1 MLYFSEIKGKKVVT
15 EDNAVVGKLEDIIF
29 IASEIPL
36 VTKIVIRE
44 ARKEKCIIPVSYL
57 KKINK
62 SIILEK
68 KYFSSTL
75 EENELYLM
83 RNLMDKQII
92 DLKGHKIVR
101 VNDVAVQD
109 QKELY
114 IAGVDIGILGILRWL
129 KIEDILNKLLAVF
142 HITLT
147 SDFLSWGDIQ
157 PLELARGQ
165 VKLRKKEE
173 KLEKIR
179 PEDLADY
186 LERTNVVNARKFLRI
201 LDEKKAAEVIEKLHV
216 NYQTSLFKHYKA
228 ERAAKFLNFISP
240 DNAIDVLLSLTSKR
254 RKEILHFV
262 PQKKKGE
269 LERLLKFSTTPIGYL
284 LITEFLTVYPDN
296 SVKEV
301 IDKVK
306 KETTEFWYLVHIYVV
321 NKENQLIGV
330 FNLHELLLQDFN
342 TLVYKFMV
350 QSIITLN
357 LTTPVEIA
365 LNRMIHNRLQALP
378 VIDEGRHV
386 LGLVAFQPLVK
397 SLSKKIL

>member
-1 MLYFSEIKGKKVVT
+1 M
-15 EDNAVVGKLEDIIF
+15 
-29 IASEIPL
+29 
-36 VTKIVIRE
+36 
-44 ARKEKCIIPVSYL
+44 
-57 KKINK
+57 
-62 SIILEK
+62 
-68 KYFSSTL
+68 
-75 EENELYLM
+75 
-83 RNLMDKQII
+83 
-92 DLKGHKIVR
+92 
-101 VNDVAVQD
+101 
-109 QKELY
+109 
-114 IAGVDIGILGILRWL
+114 
-129 KIEDILNKLLAVF
+129 
-142 HITLT
+142 
-147 SDFLSWGDIQ
+147 
-157 PLELARGQ
+157 ELARGQ